1 MYIKKVNNIKKILML
16 NITYKIYIIY
26 LLDYFDI
33 TFVFVVKFY
42 LNSIFGLSKGIIVKK
57 DFIWPF
63 KQNHKGINDSFPKK
77 YLGILPISPLL

>member
-1 MYIKKVNNIKKILML
+1 MYIKKVNNINKILML

-42 LNSIFGLSKGIIVKK
+42 LNSIFG
-57 DFIWPF
+57 
-63 KQNHKGINDSFPKK
+63 
-77 YLGILPISPLL
+77 